1 MTMVHLVMWTNSGGL
16 LMNRSD
22 FNLVVNMTKLRI
34 FLRQN
39 VMTMSNVID
48 VLANCL
54 NDQFPGSHIST
65 DKGLMWSIKVDI
77 ESSSDKTHYD
87 RQVHYALVE
96 FFDNDIVRNQ
106 IRETISESDKITF
119 YNILYKFSSGE
130 LSPANMVTTSILP
143 MYESNYATLFIE
155 F

>member
-1 MTMVHLVMWTNSGGL
+1 
-16 LMNRSD
+16 MNRSD

-39 VMTMSNVID
+39 VMTMSNVVD

-77 ESSSDKTHYD
+77 ESSSDKTLYD

-106 IRETISESDKITF
+106 IRDTISESDKITF

-130 LSPANMVTTSILP
+130 LSPVNMVTTSILP